1 MQTQMLDRSDLM
13 RRISLDEG
21 SHSLYTEGGT
31 EAMLRRHFGF
41 RPRTQPAKMISA
53 VLANGAAP
61 KLPQVLSAGQLNV
74 GLTWWICSAMMRAAH
89 EVGSGFEVDGSVL
102 KAQWQAL
109 PEHSREIFPEHTRRA
124 IEALANY
131 RFGLPPQPSRL
142 AHALLTDGG
151 TVSWLTE
158 QESPEHE

>member
-1 MQTQMLDRSDLM
+1 MQTINNSDLVD
-13 RRISLDEG
+13 RIARDEANVA
-21 SHSLYTEGGT
+21 LETAGGT

-61 KLPQVLSAGQLNV
+61 KLPQVLSSGQLNV

-102 KAQWQAL
+102 RAQWQAL

-151 TVSWLTE
+151 TVSWLAE
-158 QESPEHE
+158 QENPEHE